1 MSRWDGAPRS
11 ARAAA
16 ATAVL
21 VLLYGTA
28 VHVVQLAAAGG
39 DPYPELPGWLRT
51 YFVSL
56 TLLDPLAAWLLLQRR
71 RGGIVLAVA
80 VLVSDAAA
88 NGWAGYALDPASGVT
103 AGRVGQA
110 VVTLL
115 ALALL
120 AATPALWRAVPPS
133 AAPLSPRRARR

>member
-1 MSRWDGAPRS
+1 M
-11 ARAAA
+11 
-16 ATAVL
+16 L

-39 DPYPELPGWLRT
+39 TPYPGMPGWLRA
-51 YFVSL
+51 YFLSL
-56 TLLDPLAAWLLLQRR
+56 TLLDPLTAGLLLLRR
-71 RGGIVLAVA
+71 RSGVVLAVA

-88 NGWAGYALDPASGVT
+88 NGWANYALDPASGVT
-103 AGRVGQA
+103 PGRVGQA
-110 VVTLL
+110 VITLL

-120 AATPALWRAVPPS
+120 AVTPLLWRAVPPS